1 MEIKGRATHGHKP
14 CSSHIVF
21 TNLQSSRKAFL
32 SRKPTAYHREKIYF
46 GDFSEKPPCPSALVT
61 FLSALSVCSQF
72 SKGVYAIFGFYER
85 RTVNML
91 TSFCGA
97 LHVCFITPSFPVET
111 SNQFVLQLRPEL
123 QDALISVIEHY
134 SWQKFVYIYDAD
146 RGKSQVCGKGYQSI
160 KHSGLDGVFALRSPL
175 TVGRWRLRRWP
186 KEGSPYA
193 FPVLYS
199 FSKYSLLLK
208 VDIDLAKASA

>member
-1 MEIKGRATHGHKP
+1 MT
-14 CSSHIVF
+14 F
-21 TNLQSSRKAFL
+21 
-32 SRKPTAYHREKIYF
+32 
-46 GDFSEKPPCPSALVT
+46 PSAP
-61 FLSALSVCSQF
+61 AVCSQF

-146 RGKSQVCGKGYQSI
+146 RGESQLCGRGCQAGKGR
-160 KHSGLDGVFALRSPL
+160 GLEGVFTS
-175 TVGRWRLRRWP
+175 
-186 KEGSPYA
+186 KSCGSWVNLCLPC
-193 FPVLYS
+193 
-199 FSKYSLLLK
+199 SLFLF
-208 VDIDLAKASA
+208 

>member
-1 MEIKGRATHGHKP
+1 M
-14 CSSHIVF
+14 
-21 TNLQSSRKAFL
+21 
-32 SRKPTAYHREKIYF
+32 
-46 GDFSEKPPCPSALVT
+46 T
-61 FLSALSVCSQF
+61 FLSVSPVCSQF

-146 RGKSQVCGKGYQSI
+146 RGKSRVHGKGYQAI
-160 KHSGLDGVFALRSPL
+160 KRSGLDGVFASRSPL
-175 TVGRWRLRRWP
+175 SMGCWRLRGWL

-193 FPVLYS
+193 FSLLSS
-199 FSKYSLLLK
+199 FSIIS
-208 VDIDLAKASA
+208 ITAEGGRCSR

>member
-1 MEIKGRATHGHKP
+1 
-14 CSSHIVF
+14 
-21 TNLQSSRKAFL
+21 
-32 SRKPTAYHREKIYF
+32 
-46 GDFSEKPPCPSALVT
+46 
-61 FLSALSVCSQF
+61 
-72 SKGVYAIFGFYER
+72 
-85 RTVNML
+85 ML

-146 RGKSQVCGKGYQSI
+146 RGKSQVCGKSYQAI
-160 KHSGLDGVFALRSPL
+160 KHSGLDGVFASRSPL
-175 TVGRWRLRRWP
+175 TVGCWRLREWL

-193 FPVLYS
+193 FPVVYS
-199 FSKYSLLLK
+199 FSKYPLLLK
-208 VDIDLAKASA
+208 VGIDLDEALA

>member
-1 MEIKGRATHGHKP
+1 MKFYNPK
-14 CSSHIVF
+14 F
-21 TNLQSSRKAFL
+21 
-32 SRKPTAYHREKIYF
+32 
-46 GDFSEKPPCPSALVT
+46 
-61 FLSALSVCSQF
+61 CSQF

-146 RGKSQVCGKGYQSI
+146 RGLSVLQKVLDTAAEKNWQVTAVNILTTTEEGYRMLFQELQKKKERLVVVDCESERLNI
-160 KHSGLDGVFALRSPL
+160 ILSKVVSARVSWEVLACRMGRVVSFRVVFLPIL
-175 TVGRWRLRRWP
+175 
-186 KEGSPYA
+186 
-193 FPVLYS
+193 
-199 FSKYSLLLK
+199 
-208 VDIDLAKASA
+208 I

>member
-1 MEIKGRATHGHKP
+1 
-14 CSSHIVF
+14 
-21 TNLQSSRKAFL
+21 
-32 SRKPTAYHREKIYF
+32 
-46 GDFSEKPPCPSALVT
+46 
-61 FLSALSVCSQF
+61 
-72 SKGVYAIFGFYER
+72 
-85 RTVNML
+85 ML

-146 RGKSQVCGKGYQSI
+146 RGKSQVQGKGYQAI
-160 KHSGLDGVFALRSPL
+160 KHSGLGGVFASRSPL
-175 TVGRWRLRRWP
+175 TVGCWRLRGWL

-193 FPVLYS
+193 FPALYS
-199 FSKYSLLLK
+199 LSKYSLLLK
-208 VDIDLAKASA
+208 VGIDLDEALA